1 METAAFGDS
10 QGPFLWATK
19 SLRNLEADLQKP
31 GYQVKYREIG
41 SLLKNMGYSLQSNQK
56 MNRADDQHP
65 DRDAQF
71 RHINEAA
78 QSYIQDGYPVI
89 FVECKKK
96 ENIGNFK
103 NTGEECSPKKQPTQ
117 VLDHELP
124 LPELGK
130 AAPDGMHDAVADEGF
145 VSAGISADIA
155 QFAVNAVRSWWN
167 EMGREKYPAAD
178 QLLITVSGGGGRNR
192 LWKTELQK
200 FADEARLDIAV
211 CHFPPGTSKWSK
223 IEHRLFSRVTQN
235 WQGRRFETVEIIGKL
250 NCIRENGR
258 RSCRKRQSRYLGTS

>member
-10 QGPFLWATK
+10 QGPFLWTTK

-103 NTGEECSPKKQPTQ
+103 NTAQNA
-117 VLDHELP
+117 P
-124 LPELGK
+124 LK
-130 AAPDGMHDAVADEGF
+130 
-145 VSAGISADIA
+145 I
-155 QFAVNAVRSWWN
+155 N
-167 EMGREKYPAAD
+167 
-178 QLLITVSGGGGRNR
+178 
-192 LWKTELQK
+192 LQK
-200 FADEARLDIAV
+200 RWTMTFLCRN
-211 CHFPPGTSKWSK
+211 
-223 IEHRLFSRVTQN
+223 Q
-235 WQGRRFETVEIIGKL
+235 GKL
-250 NCIRENGR
+250 RHMECMTLSQTRALSAPASARI
-258 RSCRKRQSRYLGTS
+258 